1 MRHIRDPAFVPLF
14 DALPAD
20 VQALARKNFALL
32 KTDSKHPSLH
42 FKRIRDDIW
51 RCAWAASTC
60 ACHRGHR
67 PLPVVLDWHACG
79 VQQARSLREAMGG
92 GRIVAQGTLEDVA

>member
-32 KTDSKHPSLH
+32 KSDPKHPLLH

-51 RCAWAASTC
+51 SVRVGRKYRALAIEDAGRFQWFCIGT
-60 ACHRGHR
+60 
-67 PLPVVLDWHACG
+67 HAEYNRL
-79 VQQARSLREAMGG
+79 VR
-92 GRIVAQGTLEDVA
+92 